1 MRNLQNKRVTVTGG
15 KGFLGTHL
23 LRKLREERG
32 CEQVFVADQPE
43 YDLRDIQSIR
53 KMYKDQKPEIVI
65 HLAAVVGGIGA
76 NRENPGRFFYDN
88 LMMGVQLMHEAYLRK
103 MEKFVAIGTIC
114 AYPKF
119 TPVPFKEEDLW
130 NGYPEE
136 TNAPYGL
143 AKKMLLVQ
151 SQAYRQQYG
160 FNSIFLLPVN
170 LYGPG
175 DNFDP
180 LSSHVIPALI
190 KKVVDAMGGKEAVRA
205 RMSAM
210 SNSSLQTSNV
220 ESPAGTAPL
229 DPPRSAD
236 NGCCL
241 EPRTS
246 NGLSHSGT
254 DLPITVWGTG
264 NASREFLYVEDA
276 AEGIILATELYD
288 KQDPVNLGA
297 GFEIKIR
304 DLVDLIVKITGYNG
318 RVEWDAAKPD
328 GQPRRMLDTNKGAN
342 EFGFRAQIQFE
353 SGLLKTISWYIE
365 NWI

>member
-1 MRNLQNKRVTVTGG
+1 MIDLKTKRITITGG

-23 LRKLREERG
+23 VRQLQEERG
-32 CEQVFVADQPE
+32 CRHVLVADRPE
-43 YDLRDIQSIR
+43 YDLRDIVSIR
-53 KMYKDQKPEIVI
+53 KMYDKQKPDIVI

-88 LMMGVQLMHEAYLRK
+88 LLMGVQLLHEGFLRK
-103 MEKFVAIGTIC
+103 IEKFVALATIC

-160 FNSIFLLPVN
+160 FNSIVLFPVN
-170 LYGPG
+170 LYGPN

-180 LSSHVIPALI
+180 ASSHVIPALI

-205 RMSAM
+205 RMSVM
-210 SNSSLQTSNV
+210 PSSSQQ
-220 ESPAGTAPL
+220 
-229 DPPRSAD
+229 
-236 NGCCL
+236 
-241 EPRTS
+241 
-246 NGLSHSGT
+246 

-276 AEGIILATELYD
+276 AAGIILATERYD
-288 KQDPVNLGA
+288 KSDPVNLGA
-297 GFEIKIR
+297 GFEIKIK
-304 DLVDLIVKITGYNG
+304 DLVILIAKTAGFNG
-318 RVEWDAAKPD
+318 EIKWDASKPD
-328 GQPRRMLDTNKGAN
+328 GQPRRMLDTGRATA
-342 EFGFRAQIQFE
+342 EFNFKAKIQFAD
-353 SGLLKTISWYIE
+353 GLHETIAWYVKQL
-365 NWI
+365 

>member
-1 MRNLQNKRVTVTGG
+1 MIDLKNKRVTVTGG

-23 LRKLREERG
+23 VRKLKEERG
-32 CEQVFVADQPE
+32 CSQVFVADRPE

-53 KMYKDQKPEIVI
+53 KMYVDQKPDIVI

-88 LMMGVQLMHEAYLRK
+88 LMMGAQLLHEGYLCK
-103 MEKFVAIGTIC
+103 IEKFVALATIC
-114 AYPKF
+114 SYPKF
-119 TPVPFKEEDLW
+119 TQVPFKEEDLW

-160 FNSIFLLPVN
+160 FNSIVLFPVN

-180 LSSHVIPALI
+180 ASSHVIPALI
-190 KKVVDAMGGKEAVRA
+190 KKVVDAMGGKEAVRK
-205 RMSAM
+205 RMSVM
-210 SNSSLQTSNV
+210 
-220 ESPAGTAPL
+220 
-229 DPPRSAD
+229 SAD
-236 NGCCL
+236 NGGCF
-241 EPRTS
+241 ERRTS
-246 NGLSHSGT
+246 NSSSS

-276 AEGIILATELYD
+276 AEGIIWATELYD
-288 KQDPVNLGA
+288 KPDPVNLGA

-304 DLVDLIVKITGYNG
+304 DLVAVIIKIAGYNG
-318 RVEWDAAKPD
+318 RVEWDATKPD
-328 GQPRRMLDTNKGAN
+328 GQPRRMLDTGKAEK
-342 EFGFRAQIQFE
+342 EFNFRAKVNFE
-353 SGLLKTISWYIE
+353 NGLRELISWYCG
-365 NWI
+365 